1 MGKFTRKRCERRTPV
16 PVLVGADDIL
26 LQLRMGP
33 GGFQIT
39 LVTWLET
46 LVQGGWQVNVRG
58 SAFGNLREG

>member
-33 GGFQIT
+33 EGFQIT

-46 LVQGGWQVNVRG
+46 LVQARLGK
-58 SAFGNLREG
+58 